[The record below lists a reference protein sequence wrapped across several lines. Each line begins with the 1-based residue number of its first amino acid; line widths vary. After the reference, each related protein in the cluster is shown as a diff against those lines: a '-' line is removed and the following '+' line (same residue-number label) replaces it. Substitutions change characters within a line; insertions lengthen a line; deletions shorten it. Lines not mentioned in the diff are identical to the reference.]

1 MPNPVTPDGS
11 DPRVF
16 AVALCF
22 ETYAASEE
30 EAQAEAQALADRHQ
44 QITHTGY
51 AVAVGAP
58 GDSDASAGSAFVE
71 LGGLVLRYVPEG
83 VDLELLLECLG
94 NSTVKETVETVVDA
108 IGTDDGEESG
118 EADKP

>member
-1 MPNPVTPDGS
+1 MANPVTPDGS

-30 EAQAEAQALADRHQ
+30 EAQAEAQAFADRHD
-44 QITHTGY
+44 QITHAGY

-83 VDLELLLECLG
+83 VDLQLLLECLP
-94 NSTVKETVETVVDA
+94 NSTLPETVETVVDSLRA
-108 IGTDDGEESG
+108 DHGDEED
-118 EADKP
+118 EEDEP